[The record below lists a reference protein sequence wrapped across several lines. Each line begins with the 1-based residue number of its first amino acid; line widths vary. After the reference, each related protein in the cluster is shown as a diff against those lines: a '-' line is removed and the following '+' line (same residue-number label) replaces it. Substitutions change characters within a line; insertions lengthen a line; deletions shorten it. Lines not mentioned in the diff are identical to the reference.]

1 MIEEDVQMQIN
12 IPNFIESLGIMG
24 KGMLGIFMVTVILII
39 SVYVLNFLGRKLE
52 NKKDDS
58 ES

>member
-1 MIEEDVQMQIN
+1 MQIN